1 MREAFFQC
9 GKAVIRARLWEND
22 PRGLADS
29 LTLGS
34 NFYAQI
40 TAQMAEKMAANLGSE
55 LGSLETIV
63 EHHYRNG
70 LF

>member
-1 MREAFFQC
+1 M
-9 GKAVIRARLWEND
+9 IRARLWEND

-34 NFYAQI
+34 IFYAQI

>member
-1 MREAFFQC
+1 M
-9 GKAVIRARLWEND
+9 IRARLWEND

-34 NFYAQI
+34 TFYAQV
-40 TAQMAEKMAANLGSE
+40 TAQMAEKLAAKFGSE
-55 LGSLETIV
+55 AGALDAVAED
-63 EHHYRNG
+63 HYRNG